1 MHLIWCIVSE
11 TMYLW
16 VMTVHIEDVGEVWE
30 ATISALPALGNDPV
44 WSPVWK
50 PTCLSVSKGSMFLPK
65 SCSNY
70 GESMISRMVTSLIVF
85 FHTKAEIW
93 VSWFSLSW
101 ELSIVRIDNVLFV
114 KKTRYPG
121 KVLGLKYQ
129 SQFSPL
135 YIGKTTQKIHVKCQV
150 NVKKKLVSMI

>member
-1 MHLIWCIVSE
+1 MHLIWCMYQKQCTFE
-11 TMYLW
+11 LCTM
-16 VMTVHIEDVGEVWE
+16 HIEEVGEVWE
-30 ATISALPALGNDPV
+30 VTISALPALGNDPV

-50 PTCLSVSKGSMFLPK
+50 PTCLSVSKGSMFWAK

-70 GESMISRMVTSLIVF
+70 GEPMISRMVTSLIVF

-101 ELSIVRIDNVLFV
+101 EPSNVRIDNVLFV

-121 KVLGLKYQ
+121 KVLSLKYQ

-135 YIGKTTQKIHVKCQV
+135 YIGKTIQKINAKCQV